1 MGAAM
6 KPLNKAEQEHLTQVC
21 NNMHCTL
28 IDAAI
33 VINTVSKEE
42 LPEHWQ
48 IKKSKDDFVQMERAI
63 DLMAAFVSTFGYA
76 YHWEDYTAIVRFMEK
91 IVHEYDNPEP
101 EDNL

>member
-6 KPLNKAEQEHLTQVC
+6 KPLNKAEQEHLTQIC
-21 NNMHCTL
+21 NKMHCTL

-91 IVHEYDNPEP
+91 IVHEYDNPEL
-101 EDNL
+101 EEL